1 MPRTDKLKIPGLN
14 NIIIDGRLTKDPEV
28 RYAQDGKAI
37 TNFALAHNERKKNKA
52 GEWEDDAMYWDVTVF
67 GKQAETLAST
77 ASKGDAIV
85 VQGRLSMDRWT
96 DDKGEHSRVKIIAH
110 RAQLLTWPE
119 QPETIP
125 QQARA
130 ATVAK
135 GEQSD
140 DIPY

>member
-1 MPRTDKLKIPGLN
+1 MPRTDKLRIPGLN
-14 NIIIDGRLTKDPEV
+14 SIIIDGRLTKDPEM
-28 RYAQDGKAI
+28 RYTQDNKPM
-37 TNFALAHNERKKNKA
+37 TSFALAHNERKKNKA
-52 GEWEDDAMYWDVTVF
+52 GEWEDDATYWDVTIF
-67 GKQAETLAST
+67 GKQAETISST

-96 DDKGEHSRVKIIAH
+96 DDKGDHSRVKIIAQ

-130 ATVAK
+130 ATRREHA
-135 GEQSD
+135 
-140 DIPY
+140 